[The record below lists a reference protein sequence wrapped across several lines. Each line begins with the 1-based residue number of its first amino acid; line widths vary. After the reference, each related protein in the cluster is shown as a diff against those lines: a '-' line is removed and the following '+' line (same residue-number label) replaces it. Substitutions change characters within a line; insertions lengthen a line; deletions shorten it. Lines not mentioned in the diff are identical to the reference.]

1 MCPLRQGGQLT
12 LEAPMR
18 TTQRTA
24 LAALLTLGLLLAVQ
38 APAFAPYARAVFAS
52 EAFNFVEVCPNYVS
66 FEVARYADHD
76 QAAGYESPVDTT
88 VTIQAVTPPPTTST
102 GAHDFVVNQ
111 PVRLRAF
118 DPPLSIELPDEGIWE
133 EFSHHGRAVLPW
145 THRLAPGTKVAVGAA
160 ESFQSPPAS
169 QPHILTV
176 STRCKTPKLVL
187 ASVCASPTAATLAW
201 RVRNPNAFP
210 VDYNAEVQGVR
221 QLRLGTVPAKSTT
234 TFTTD
239 RVTGPNTVILYVG
252 GQHVATAAACR
263 Q

>member
-1 MCPLRQGGQLT
+1 M
-12 LEAPMR
+12 EAPMYGIR
-18 TTQRTA
+18 RTA
-24 LAALLTLGLLLAVQ
+24 LVALLTLGLLLAVQ
-38 APAFAPYARAVFAS
+38 APALAVFARSVFAS
-52 EAFNFVEVCPNYVS
+52 EAFNFVEVCPDYLS
-66 FEVARYADHD
+66 FEVARYAEHD
-76 QAAGYESPVDTT
+76 QAAAQEAPTDTT
-88 VTIQAVTPPPTTST
+88 VTIQGITPPPTGST
-102 GAHDFVVNQ
+102 PLGEFVVDQ

-118 DPPLSIELPDEGIWE
+118 DPPLNIELPNEGIWE

>member
-1 MCPLRQGGQLT
+1 MHSIR
-12 LEAPMR
+12 
-18 TTQRTA
+18 RTA
-24 LAALLTLGLLLAVQ
+24 LVALLTLGLLLAVQ
-38 APAFAPYARAVFAS
+38 APALAVFARAVFAS
-52 EAFNFVEVCPNYVS
+52 EAFNFVEVCPDYLS
-66 FEVARYADHD
+66 FEVARYAEHD
-76 QAAGYESPVDTT
+76 QAAQEAPTDTA
-88 VTIQAVTPPPTTST
+88 VTIQAITPPST
-102 GAHDFVVNQ
+102 GSTSLGEFVVDQ

-118 DPPLSIELPDEGIWE
+118 DPPLSIELPNEGIWE
-133 EFSHHGRAVLPW
+133 EFSHHGRAVLSW

-187 ASVCASPTAATLAW
+187 ASVCASPTAAMLAW

-210 VDYNAEVQGVR
+210 VDYNADVQGVR

-239 RVTGPNTVILYVG
+239 RVTGPNTVLLYVG

-263 Q
+263 R